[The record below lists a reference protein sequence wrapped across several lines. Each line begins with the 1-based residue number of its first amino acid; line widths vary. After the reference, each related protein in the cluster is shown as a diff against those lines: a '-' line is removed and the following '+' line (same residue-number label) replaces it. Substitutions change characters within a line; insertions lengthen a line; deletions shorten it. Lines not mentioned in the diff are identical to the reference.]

1 MSREQH
7 FPGRV
12 DMGRQIVFLMTDDD
26 ETAFVEFVRSTGE
39 VQFLPR
45 YTRSADPP
53 EPMPLPPAPRSVE
66 YWEQVSIIN
75 RSIPWRLSIKPARR
89 PAGFFFVDPLESNVI
104 EWVRNWPRAPPAP
117 PEIFDIPGLR
127 DRVRCGRVWVDGP
140 IFCSQP
146 EFGKW
151 YERIARW
158 LNKHY
163 IKIDEI
169 DTAW

>member
-1 MSREQH
+1 MGGKQLFR
-7 FPGRV
+7 GRV
-12 DMGRQIVFLMTDDD
+12 NMGRQFVFLMPEED
-26 ETAFVEFVRSTGE
+26 ETAFGNFVRSRGK
-39 VQFLPR
+39 VKFPPR

-127 DRVRCGRVWVDGP
+127 DRVR
-140 IFCSQP
+140 
-146 EFGKW
+146 
-151 YERIARW
+151 
-158 LNKHY
+158 
-163 IKIDEI
+163 
-169 DTAW
+169 